1 MWTLGF
7 QRVNKVS
14 QWDEKISLI
23 FFARIDVDLKI
34 YLLYLQPDLKTD
46 YDYDQ
51 AYLSA
56 FE

>member
-34 YLLYLQPDLKTD
+34 YLLYLKPDLKTD